1 MTIVTTSA
9 SLTSNQAAALVL
21 STERHIHVGD
31 DSNPPNAA
39 ITTAP
44 SPEAVDPLSDDAG
57 VTLIEPRPARN
68 QPLQASLLPFESM
81 PQL

>member
-1 MTIVTTSA
+1 MAVAIHKPSTTV
-9 SLTSNQAAALVL
+9 LTHPTPQATPQPV
-21 STERHIHVGD
+21 HVCD

-39 ITTAP
+39 ITTTP
-44 SPEAVDPLSDDAG
+44 IHAVDPLSNDAG